1 MNPLVPCPLSL
12 VPKKILLAYNPV
24 SGHAAFKNQLDD
36 VIENLQRRG
45 VLLSVYRTQA
55 GDNSSF
61 VDCVKSS
68 GAEGVLAAGGDGTLH
83 AVINWLKRNDLDL
96 PVGVIGS
103 GTSNDFAAHLGL
115 DAEKT
120 FDAVAAGRTRT
131 IDLGLAN
138 GAEYFINVASAG
150 VFTSIAHEVDSR
162 LKNFLGKSAYY
173 LRGLGELTNFKAVP
187 LDVTA
192 DGRKF
197 SVEAFLFLVLN
208 SPSVAGFKKIS
219 DAARIDDGKLDLI
232 ALKKCSPRSLMTLAK
247 KILAGGCVDDDEN
260 ILTLQAATLT
270 ISTTAALTSDLDGE
284 AGAPL
289 PLKVET
295 LRHAIK
301 FFA

>member
-1 MNPLVPCPLSL
+1 M
-12 VPKKILLAYNPV
+12 KKILLAYNPV
-24 SGHAAFKNQLDD
+24 SGHAAFKNRLDD
-36 VIENLQRRG
+36 VIENFQRHG
-45 VLLSVYRTQA
+45 IFLSVYRTQA

-61 VDCVKSS
+61 AECVKIS
-68 GAEGVLAAGGDGTLH
+68 GAEGVIAAGGDGTLH

-103 GTSNDFAAHLGL
+103 GTSNDFAAHLEL
-115 DAEKT
+115 DAEKV
-120 FDAVAAGRTRT
+120 FDAVAAGRTRPV
-131 IDLGLAN
+131 DLGLAN

-173 LRGLGELTNFKAVP
+173 LRGLGELKNFKSVK
-187 LDVTA
+187 LDITA

-219 DAARIDDGKLDLI
+219 DAAQIDDGKLDLLT
-232 ALKKCSPRSLMTLAK
+232 LKKCSPRSLVTLAK
-247 KILAGGCVDDDEN
+247 KILAGESVDSDEN
-260 ILTLQAATLT
+260 IFSLQATNFA
-270 ISTTAALTSDLDGE
+270 IKASDELRSDVDGE
-284 AGAPL
+284 AGDVL
-289 PLKVET
+289 PLKIET